1 MKLNLVADRIVKDKL
16 YPAFA
21 RHQAEPYTQS
31 WREFHRH
38 WPNTVPLRLQEYF
51 YHHGVAVDL
60 YTVDQPYPVDSFYP
74 IALGWFNFELD
85 YLSLLPQTCVQALKQ
100 HRLKLLFYYN
110 EGDNPVRIKQR
121 LDSLCQ
127 VWQLPADCYRFVSG
141 NTAADQVPGFI
152 HFCDVE
158 LWFYHRNHGIRA
170 EPVHNRPR
178 PYHFTVLNRLHKSWR
193 ATVMADF
200 LHSGVLDQSLWSYCE
215 TGSIV
220 DEDNPLEID
229 SVPQLRYRTQQFL
242 NSGPY
247 FADNL
252 TQSQRNDH
260 SIAETKYF
268 TDAYCNIVL
277 ETHFDA
283 DQSGGAFLSEKTF
296 KPIKHGQLFFIAGT
310 PGSLQQLRDMGY
322 SVFDHCLDN
331 SYDCIENN
339 TQRWQALKQS
349 ILCAAEQLPDLVRQA
364 QADLQHNQQLFLAS
378 KQQRLNTLIE
388 KLHEPN

>member
-1 MKLNLVADRIVKDKL
+1 MKLSLVADRIVKDKL

-21 RHQAEPYTQS
+21 QHQAEPYTQS
-31 WREFHRH
+31 WREFGQH

-60 YTVDQPYPVDSFYP
+60 YTIDQQYPPDSFYP
-74 IALGWFNFELD
+74 VALGWFNFELD
-85 YLSLLPQTCVQALKQ
+85 YLSLLPSVCVQALKQ

-110 EGDNPVRIKQR
+110 EGDDPAKIKQR

-127 VWQLPADCYRFVSG
+127 AWQLPTACYCFVSG
-141 NTAADQVPGFI
+141 NTAADQLPGFV

-158 LWFYHRNHGIRA
+158 LWFYHRNNQISA
-170 EPVHNRPR
+170 ESVHCRPR
-178 PYHFTVLNRLHKSWR
+178 PYQFTVLNRLHKSWR

-220 DEDNPLEID
+220 DEENPLEID
-229 SVPQLRYRTQQFL
+229 SVPQLRYHAQQFL
-242 NSGPY
+242 AGAPY
-247 FADNL
+247 YTDNL
-252 TQSQRNDH
+252 SQSQRNDH
-260 SIAETKYF
+260 SMADTKYF

-296 KPIKHGQLFFIAGT
+296 KPIKHGQMFFIAGT

-322 SVFDHCLDN
+322 SVFDHCFDN
-331 SYDCIENN
+331 SYDQIENN

-349 ILCAAEQLPDLVRQA
+349 VVNAKHQLPDLVKQA
-364 QADLQHNQQLFLAS
+364 QQDLLHNQQLFLAN
-378 KQQRLNTLIE
+378 KQQRLNSLIE
-388 KLHEPN
+388 KLHEQS

>member
-31 WREFHRH
+31 WREFHSH

-141 NTAADQVPGFI
+141 NTAADQVPGFV

-170 EPVHNRPR
+170 EPVHNRSR
-178 PYHFTVLNRLHKSWR
+178 PYQFTVLNRLHKSWR

-229 SVPQLRYRTQQFL
+229 SVPQLRYLTQQFL

-247 FADNL
+247 FADDL

-260 SIAETKYF
+260 SMAETKYF

-322 SVFDHCLDN
+322 SVFDQCFDN

-349 ILCAAEQLPDLVRQA
+349 ILSAAAQLPDLVSQA